1 MQVAVENMCSCKI
14 VNIYIYADFMCAIS
28 TSEKGGHQAAAA
40 AENMDLL
47 MVHALMSKLT
57 CMFDNMNI

>member
-1 MQVAVENMCSCKI
+1 MMMSSLQDLDWAAGLSCKYVFLQI

-47 MVHALMSKLT
+47 MVP
-57 CMFDNMNI
+57 